1 MKIPNSARYNYV
13 NEKVFNFL
21 ISENITE
28 FPLNPFEII
37 KQNKWG
43 IVKYSEIMKEFNCNL
58 DTVIKIL
65 KSHDAYTQ
73 YDGNNYTIT
82 YNDLIDYPDRILFT
96 LMHEIGHIYL
106 GHLIDFEETTIYRN
120 NLVRKK
126 YKVLENEANAFSRN
140 SLAPEPLITNLKSK
154 KIYIIKKIFNISNKA
169 AETRLRFLKEDSKIN
184 NQLNISQ
191 KICNQF
197 KNFMYKKYCNYC
209 EYFFISKTA
218 KFCPICGNNNLK
230 WKNGDDF
237 MKYDDGYELDN
248 NGKAKKCPI
257 CDNEEVH
264 YGEYCIICGAYLIN
278 KCTYKEY
285 DFNGNVTDECN
296 TIAKRNARYCYKCGR
311 KTTFLEKGYL
321 REWNEPD
328 NSSNNS
334 NENTFSFDY
343 TDDDLPF

>member
-218 KFCPICGNNNLK
+218 KFCPI
-230 WKNGDDF
+230 
-237 MKYDDGYELDN
+237 YE
-248 NGKAKKCPI
+248 I
-257 CDNEEVH
+257 
-264 YGEYCIICGAYLIN
+264 
-278 KCTYKEY
+278 
-285 DFNGNVTDECN
+285 
-296 TIAKRNARYCYKCGR
+296 
-311 KTTFLEKGYL
+311 
-321 REWNEPD
+321 
-328 NSSNNS
+328 
-334 NENTFSFDY
+334 
-343 TDDDLPF
+343 